1 MRQDFTVQKRAI
13 LIVLGLLLAAD
24 IGLGIYSY
32 ELSTAPHTPQKE
44 FDAENLRLKVLE
56 ADIKGAQTIKEDMP
70 KTKQDCEKF
79 EKSLPLESVGS
90 SSMTADLDGIAKQS
104 GVQIVTQAVKEKD
117 LSKQK
122 DLSAGGMTEVEID
135 LTVNGDYSG
144 VAHFV
149 NGLQRSQKFYIVDAL
164 ALSTE
169 SQGQNTNG
177 PLRVAMHLRTY
188 FREAA

>member
-1 MRQDFTVQKRAI
+1 MGQDFTVRKRAI
-13 LIVLGLLLAAD
+13 LIMLGLLLGAD

-32 ELSTAPHTPQKE
+32 RLAAAPHTPQKE
-44 FDAENLRLKVLE
+44 FDDENLRLQVLD
-56 ADIKGAQTIKEDMP
+56 ADIRAAQKIKEDMP
-70 KTKQDCEKF
+70 TTKKDCEKF

-90 SSMTADLDGIAKQS
+90 SSMTADLDDVARQS
-104 GVQIVTQAVKEKD
+104 GLQIITLAA
-117 LSKQK
+117 KQK
-122 DLSAGGMTEVEID
+122 DLSARGLTEVEID

-144 VAHFV
+144 VARFV
-149 NGLQRSQKFYIVDAL
+149 NGLQRSAKFYIVDGL

-169 SQGQNTNG
+169 SQGQNVNG